1 MPVAA
6 ARVVHVSV
14 DRNWRA
20 VYAFASDP
28 ENMRHWA
35 SSLAAGLKRD
45 GDDWIGD
52 GGPLGDIRIRF
63 APSNDLGVIDHV
75 VTLPDGTAVHNALRV
90 TPNNDGA
97 EIAFTV
103 LRQPDQDDAAF
114 EGDVAHVRKDLRTLK
129 ALLEAGAT

>member
-1 MPVAA
+1 MPVTA

-14 DRNWRA
+14 DRDWRA
-20 VYAFASDP
+20 VYAYAADP

-35 SSLAAGLKRD
+35 SGLAAGLKRD

-63 APSNDLGVIDHV
+63 APPNDLGVIDHT
-75 VTLPDGTAVHNALRV
+75 VTLPDGASVHNALRV

-97 EIAFTV
+97 EVAFTV
-103 LRQPDQDDAAF
+103 LRQPSQDDAAF
-114 EGDVAHVRKDLRTLK
+114 AADTAHVLKDLQTLK
-129 ALLEAGAT
+129 ALLEA

>member
-14 DRNWRA
+14 DRDWRA
-20 VYAFASDP
+20 VYAYASAP
-28 ENMRHWA
+28 ENMPLWA
-35 SSLAAGLKRD
+35 SGLAAGLRRE

-63 APSNDLGVIDHV
+63 APLNDLGVIDHT
-75 VTLPDGTAVHNALRV
+75 VTLPDGAAVLNALRV

-97 EIAFTV
+97 EVAFTV
-103 LRQPDQDDAAF
+103 LRQPGQDDAAF
-114 EGDVAHVRKDLRTLK
+114 EADAAHVLKDLQTLR
-129 ALLEAGAT
+129 ALLES